1 MTDPQPHLP
10 CPLHSALL
18 VPTPHLSGHPPKAIQ
33 SLAEYSHIPVQML
46 SSPRIKGMM
55 CNMLKYHVV
64 DGVHLKKTWTAGQKF
79 TTMYNNAELTVSGV
93 GQQAAVTTTTGVQA
107 NVKRVV
113 FCGNSV
119 VFGIDAVLTP
129 FKVPRL
135 GLGHH

>member
-1 MTDPQPHLP
+1 
-10 CPLHSALL
+10 
-18 VPTPHLSGHPPKAIQ
+18 
-33 SLAEYSHIPVQML
+33 ML
-46 SSPRIKGMM
+46 SSSKVKGMM

-64 DGVHLKKTWTAGQKF
+64 DGVHLKKTWTVGQKL

-93 GQQAAVTTTTGVQA
+93 GQQPAVTTTTGVQA
-107 NVKRVV
+107 NVKRVI
-113 FCGNSV
+113 FCGSSV